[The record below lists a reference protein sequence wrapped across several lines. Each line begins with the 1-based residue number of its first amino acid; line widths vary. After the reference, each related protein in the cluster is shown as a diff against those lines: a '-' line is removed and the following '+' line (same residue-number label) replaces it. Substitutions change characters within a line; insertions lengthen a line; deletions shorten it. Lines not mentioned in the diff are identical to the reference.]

1 MVFFGV
7 PIRVAIGPIGM
18 EPVWFGINS
27 TSFSEQ
33 PANSAKRMFSVNMIV
48 EIVGLFAA
56 QACLDYQNQLKHI
69 LQKHTEKLFT
79 FAENSHFHD
88 QAQKSA

>member
-1 MVFFGV
+1 M
-7 PIRVAIGPIGM
+7 
-18 EPVWFGINS
+18 
-27 TSFSEQ
+27 
-33 PANSAKRMFSVNMIV
+33 NMIV